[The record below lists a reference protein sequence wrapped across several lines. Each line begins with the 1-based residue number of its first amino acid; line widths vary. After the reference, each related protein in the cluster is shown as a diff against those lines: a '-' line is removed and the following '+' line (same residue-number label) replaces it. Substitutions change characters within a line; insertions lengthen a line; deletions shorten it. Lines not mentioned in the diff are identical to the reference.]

1 METTH
6 YSSVVNSKKFKV
18 SLLNEETSE
27 TENINFVACN
37 TTGLKNGI
45 YVATNIGAKLVM
57 HIQIFIAVKATFF

>member
-6 YSSVVNSKKFKV
+6 YSSVVNSNKFKV
-18 SLLNEETSE
+18 SLLNEEKSE

-45 YVATNIGAKLVM
+45 YVVTNSAKLVM